1 MRCHDPDLGKVTCGG
16 DGGGGEGRTA
26 KERSRRLLFQRRCT
40 APPLQPRGRSLPGRG
55 RGQAVEVRSPVG
67 PSVGPPA
74 SLPVGEPASEHRR
87 SGSSAPRRGSPMPPQ
102 EDAPPG
108 GFAALPPVPPHR
120 PRPGRGLLGQET
132 LRSLEC
138 VLLGDGAVGKTSL
151 ALSYSTNG
159 FPARYVPT
167 ALDRFSAIVQVDDTP
182 IRLQLSDT
190 AGQDEFDTLRRVCY
204 PKADVILLCFS
215 VVAPTSFQNVADKWY
230 PEVRRHCPATPVL
243 LVGTQSD
250 LRQDVKVL
258 IALSRHREKPVP
270 SAAARSLSL
279 KLGMVGYL
287 ECSALTQHNL
297 KEVFD
302 TAIAAGLWHAEHP
315 GTKVRR
321 RSPIS
326 CFRTLSKA
334 WWKKCICVR

>member
-1 MRCHDPDLGKVTCGG
+1 
-16 DGGGGEGRTA
+16 
-26 KERSRRLLFQRRCT
+26 
-40 APPLQPRGRSLPGRG
+40 
-55 RGQAVEVRSPVG
+55 
-67 PSVGPPA
+67 
-74 SLPVGEPASEHRR
+74 
-87 SGSSAPRRGSPMPPQ
+87 MPPQ
-102 EDAPPG
+102 EDPRPG
-108 GFAALPPVPPHR
+108 GLAGLLPPVPPHR
-120 PRPGRGLLGQET
+120 SRPGQGLLARQT

-167 ALDRFSAIVQVDDTP
+167 ALDRFSAVVQVDGTP

-258 IALSRHREKPVP
+258 IALSRRREKPVP
-270 SAAARSLSL
+270 SAAARALSV
-279 KLGMVGYL
+279 KLGLVGYL

-302 TAIAAGLWHAEHP
+302 TAIAAGLRRAERP
-315 GTKVRR
+315 GGKAWRR
-321 RSPIS
+321 RTPAS
-326 CFRTLSKA
+326 CFHTLPKA
-334 WWKKCICVR
+334 WWKKCICLR